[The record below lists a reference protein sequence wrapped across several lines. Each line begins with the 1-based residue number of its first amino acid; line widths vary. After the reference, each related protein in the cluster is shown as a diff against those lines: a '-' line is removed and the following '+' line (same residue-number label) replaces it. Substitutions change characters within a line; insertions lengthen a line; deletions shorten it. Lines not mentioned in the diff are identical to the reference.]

1 MKKNK
6 YLYFTLLS
14 VAITIAF
21 FLLISLLF
29 WDKLDLNDRRFL
41 LKIIKENGGYLFI
54 CFLFFCGGVGFLADA
69 LLNIFFIP
77 LNKITD
83 ETALI
88 ISSNPSHRIKTEGG
102 KSILNLANLI
112 NEIADEYDKLKTDVS
127 VEIEAA
133 KTAVEKEKN
142 ILASFMEQ
150 LPYGALACNAEG
162 KIILFNKE
170 AKIIESKS
178 HFIGIGRSI
187 SGIIDKEFTEHALYE
202 ANILQNKDNIAAS
215 SSFFMVTDSQKL
227 IKVQASPITG
237 NNNEYIGFILFLY
250 DMTAEIALVKKAVES
265 EAGYLGYMKKR
276 MPLITVSDRDIMA
289 TFRKRAKEQL
299 NVDITTEF
307 SEKSNWIKVESY
319 SFILALLFII
329 IKFREKTGLIFF
341 HCKVAREKNMLAV
354 LFLLPDDETA
364 KTVVSSLNQ
373 PVLTADNKKILITLS
388 EIINYNEGILTIDSS
403 CIVNRTYLKLLMP
416 IVEIGEP
423 KTIQGIDITN
433 AKQEFYNFDLL
444 TKHFK
449 SRRLNDYPLKEL
461 AYTVFDTETTGLN
474 TQTDEIISIAAV
486 RIVNNKLLYKEKF
499 EELVNPG
506 IRIPWEAEKIH
517 GINDSMV
524 KDKLNIKKVLNDFYN
539 FAEDT
544 VLLAHNAGFDM
555 KLLQAKEKDAKLKFD
570 NPVLDTMILSA
581 AVYPT
586 HQRHDLK
593 SIAQLVGVKIK
604 GRHTAAGDA
613 LAAAEIFLKLIP
625 LLEKK
630 NIFTLKE
637 AIEVSKKTIYS
648 KLKY

>member
-6 YLYFTLLS
+6 FLYFTLLS
-14 VAITIAF
+14 IAVTVVF

-29 WDKLDLNDRRFL
+29 WNKLDLNDQRFL

-54 CFLFFCGGVGFLADA
+54 CFLFFCGGIGFVADA

-77 LNKITD
+77 LNKIMD

-102 KSILNLANLI
+102 KSVFNLARLI
-112 NEIADEYDKLKTDVS
+112 NEMADEYDKLKTDVS
-127 VEIEAA
+127 LEIEEA
-133 KTAVEKEKN
+133 KAAVENEKN

-187 SGIIDKEFTEHALYE
+187 FGIIDKELTDHALYE
-202 ANILQNKDNIAAS
+202 ANIWQNKDNIEAS

-237 NNNEYIGFILFLY
+237 NNKEYIGFILFLY
-250 DMTAEIALVKKAVES
+250 DMTAEIALVKKAIES
-265 EAGYLGYMKKR
+265 EDGYLGYMKKR

-299 NVDITTEF
+299 DVEITTEF

-319 SFILALLFII
+319 SFILALLFIV
-329 IKFREKTGLIFF
+329 IKFREKTGLDFF
-341 HCKVAREKNMLAV
+341 HCKIAREKNMLAV
-354 LFLLPDDETA
+354 LFILSDDETA
-364 KTVVSSLNQ
+364 KTVISSLNQ

-388 EIINYNEGILTIDSS
+388 EIIDYNEGILTIDSS
-403 CIVNRTYLKLLMP
+403 CILNRTYLKLFMP
-416 IVEIGEP
+416 IVEIGDPE
-423 KTIQGIDITN
+423 TIQSIDITDE
-433 AKQEFYNFDLL
+433 KQEFYNFDLL

-449 SRRLNDYPLKEL
+449 HQRLNDYLLKDL

-486 RIVNNKLLYKEKF
+486 RIVDNKLLSKEKF

-517 GINDSMV
+517 GINCSMV
-524 KDKLNIKKVLNDFYN
+524 KDKPTIKKVLHSFYN

-555 KLLQAKEKDAKLKFD
+555 KLLQVKEKDTKVKFD
-570 NPVLDTMILSA
+570 NPVLDTMILAS
-581 AVYPT
+581 AVYPA

-593 SIAQLVGVKIK
+593 SIAQLAGVEIK
-604 GRHTAAGDA
+604 GRHTASGDA

-625 LLEKK
+625 MLEKK
-630 NIFTLKE
+630 NIFTLKD
-637 AIEVSKKTIYS
+637 AIEASKKTLYS